1 MLSFYGGPAG
11 KDFSI
16 SKIFPN
22 KKALD
27 ADLNLGLTSPIQPDD
42 FVLISYGDPNVGAE
56 FSSNLAA
63 DNGVSYNATLWQ
75 KEYNNGVQYKL
86 VTSLISTYPTLIAG
100 NISNDL
106 DFGAAPQL
114 TIDNSI
120 LASPK
125 LGLKMPASLTKGSN
139 NTVEMVGAT
148 EEPIAIPVYDGTLKN
163 ELSFQLKIPR
173 GVTFTPS
180 VSNDGII
187 SWINDGNKT
196 NPSPINIK
204 GNKGDQ
210 GVSFA
215 GIEYI
220 PTSESGGENRFK
232 VKFSNGDVGTEEY
245 VVRNGIGIINAEE
258 TPSQED
264 NGENIVYFIKS
275 DGTKIGPITI
285 RNGSRGNTGGIKSI
299 VASVTNTIGVPHV
312 TAELTGD
319 PSNAD
324 LNFTFENIKGE
335 KGLPGTISFKEITV
349 DTGSSEQGS
358 PSCTFTPFTSPETPE
373 QAIYSLAFHNLVGKQ
388 GERGLRGYY
397 LLPAVDQEGNLSWT
411 QKDGNVS
418 LPATVN
424 IRGPQGKIGD
434 PLNIIANITVTSNNV
449 PIDSLETVSQYLDG
463 LGQNPNNG
471 ELIAVTYSGTD
482 DTVYWYFK
490 INGVWNR
497 IQITGGTGGVI
508 AQEKIEATDPLV
520 TERVYSAAYIN
531 ALEARIAA
539 LEKQLTIDSIST
551 IKAGG

>member
-27 ADLNLGLTSPIQPDD
+27 EDLNLGLTSSIQPDD
-42 FVLISYGDPNVGAE
+42 FVLISYGDPNVGAD
-56 FSSNLAA
+56 FSKNLAA
-63 DNGVSYNATLWQ
+63 DNGASYNATLWQ
-75 KEYNNGVQYKL
+75 KKYNNGVYYKL
-86 VTSLISTYPTLIAG
+86 ITPLISTYPTLIAG

-125 LGLKMPASLTKGSN
+125 LGLKMPASLTKGN
-139 NTVEMVGAT
+139 NNAIEMIDAT
-148 EEPIAIPVYDGTLKN
+148 EVPTITPAYDGTLKN

-180 VSNDGII
+180 VSNDGTI
-187 SWINDGNKT
+187 SWTNDGNKA
-196 NPSPINIK
+196 NPNSVNIK

-210 GVSFA
+210 GISFA

-220 PTSESGGENRFK
+220 STSESGGENKFK

-245 VVRNGIGIINAEE
+245 IVRNGIGIINAEE

-264 NGENIVYFIKS
+264 NGENIVYFIRS
-275 DGTKIGPITI
+275 DGTKVGPIVI
-285 RNGSRGNTGGIKSI
+285 RNGSRGNTGSIKSI
-299 VASVTNTIGVPHV
+299 IASVTNTVGVPHV

-358 PSCTFTPFTSPETPE
+358 PSCTITPFTSPETPE

-424 IRGPQGKIGD
+424 IRGPQGKTGD
-434 PLNIIANITVTSNNV
+434 PLNIIANITITSNDV

-471 ELIAVTYSGTD
+471 ELIAVTYRGTD

-490 INGVWNR
+490 INEVWNR

-508 AQEKIEATDPLV
+508 VQEKIEATDPLV

-531 ALEARIAA
+531 ALEARIAT
-539 LEKQLTIDSIST
+539 LEQQLTIDSIST